1 MAAFEWI
8 INVARDQAIR
18 EDVFDYEAFEEYR
31 EISDADLPVDSFFVD
46 EMHTVN
52 YSRRT
57 QNITIAFV
65 ILFVILFFILTIS
78 LGLESQSS
86 KLACYLVG
94 LPFIIIGGILMA
106 LQYRTEKAFDN
117 TSQSFQGLQRGVVLN
132 ITTVTNNVLSSHLG
146 RHRWGKNERVASFTF
161 CTVFF
166 PDNGTYIKHVFFTRS
181 LGWSQCRFGEK
192 VVVSKYDG
200 ESEARMSPTI
210 HLEVPESLIERA
222 KAVREARG
230 ISDQVQ
236 G

>member
-86 KLACYLVG
+86 KLA
-94 LPFIIIGGILMA
+94 
-106 LQYRTEKAFDN
+106 
-117 TSQSFQGLQRGVVLN
+117 
-132 ITTVTNNVLSSHLG
+132 
-146 RHRWGKNERVASFTF
+146 
-161 CTVFF
+161 
-166 PDNGTYIKHVFFTRS
+166 
-181 LGWSQCRFGEK
+181 
-192 VVVSKYDG
+192 
-200 ESEARMSPTI
+200 
-210 HLEVPESLIERA
+210 
-222 KAVREARG
+222 
-230 ISDQVQ
+230 
-236 G
+236 